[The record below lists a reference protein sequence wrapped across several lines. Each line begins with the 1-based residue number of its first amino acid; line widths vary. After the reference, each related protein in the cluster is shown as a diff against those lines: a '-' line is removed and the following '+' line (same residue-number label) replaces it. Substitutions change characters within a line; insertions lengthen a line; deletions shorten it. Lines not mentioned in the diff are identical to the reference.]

1 MNIVICDDDRNYG
14 ELLSEKIKLCL
25 SDMFNFSYEII
36 YKSSLDELSEFLEN
50 DKADILFLDIM
61 VNGVNSVDWSLSNL
75 NGNNFQLIF
84 MTFYPVEAYNIFETK
99 CSYFLIKSKIT
110 DEQLKNA
117 LKKCIGNITQKKA
130 DLLIVKIGAKS
141 VTLNLQDIEYI
152 ESLNNNISIYFN
164 EQPPLTLYMKL
175 KDFEKLLPLYFMK
188 CHKSFI
194 INMNAV
200 TGCEPYEFTLHRSVK
215 IPIPS
220 RKYKDTVKTYNDYIN
235 NL

>member
-1 MNIVICDDDRNYG
+1 MNIVICDDDRDYG

-25 SDMFNFSYEII
+25 KDMFNFNYEII
-36 YKSSLDELSEFLEN
+36 YKNSLDELAEFLEN

-61 VNGVNSVDWSLSNL
+61 VNGINSVDWAINNLS
-75 NGNNFQLIF
+75 GNNFQLIF

-110 DEQLKNA
+110 DEQLKSA

-130 DLLIVKIGAKS
+130 DLLVVKSGAKN
-141 VTLNLQDIEYI
+141 VTLNLQNIEYI

-175 KDFEKLLPLYFMK
+175 KDFEKLLPLYFLK

-194 INMNAV
+194 INMNCI
-200 TGCEPYEFTLHRSVK
+200 TGCEPYEFTLHNNIKV
-215 IPIPS
+215 PIPS
-220 RKYKDTVKTYNDYIN
+220 RKYKNTVKTYNDYIS

>member
-25 SDMFNFSYEII
+25 SDMFYFSYEII

-200 TGCEPYEFTLHRSVK
+200 TGCEPYEFMLHRSVK

>member
-25 SDMFNFSYEII
+25 NDMFNFNYEII

-61 VNGVNSVDWSLSNL
+61 VNGINSVDWSINNL

-164 EQPPLTLYMKL
+164 EQPPLTL
-175 KDFEKLLPLYFMK
+175 
-188 CHKSFI
+188 
-194 INMNAV
+194 
-200 TGCEPYEFTLHRSVK
+200 
-215 IPIPS
+215 
-220 RKYKDTVKTYNDYIN
+220 
-235 NL
+235 

>member
-1 MNIVICDDDRNYG
+1 MNIVICDDDRDYS

-25 SDMFNFSYEII
+25 KDMFNFNYEII
-36 YKSSLDELSEFLEN
+36 YKNSLDELAEFLEN

-61 VNGVNSVDWSLSNL
+61 VNGINSVDWAINNL

-110 DEQLKNA
+110 DEQLKSA

-130 DLLIVKIGAKS
+130 DLLVVKSGAKN
-141 VTLNLQDIEYI
+141 VTLNLQNIEYI

-175 KDFEKLLPLYFMK
+175 KNFEKLLPLYFLK
-188 CHKSFI
+188 CHKSYI
-194 INMNAV
+194 VNMNCIM
-200 TGCEPYEFTLHRSVK
+200 GCEPYEFTLDNNIKV
-215 IPIPS
+215 PIPS
-220 RKYKDTVKTYNDYIN
+220 RKYKSTVKTYNDYIS